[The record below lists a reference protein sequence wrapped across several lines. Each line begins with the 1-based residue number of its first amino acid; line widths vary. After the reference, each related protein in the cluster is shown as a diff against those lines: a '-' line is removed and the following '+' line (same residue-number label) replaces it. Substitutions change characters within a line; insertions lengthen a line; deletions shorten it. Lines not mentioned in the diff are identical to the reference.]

1 MPKHFRDAI
10 YEEAHAKTANLLV
23 MVPWFDECVRV
34 FPLATWSD
42 RIAQMEQQLLGFD
55 TLGYSHEESDLRRL
69 IFGTAITVQMDGH
82 GRIVLPADLRESAS
96 IERDVFWVGL
106 GSCLE
111 LWAPE
116 KLRAQLGVDRVRA
129 LRARLV
135 AIGRRAPALPRPGD
149 STPEAPEVSV

>member
-10 YEEAHAKTANLLV
+10 YDEAHAKTANLLV

-34 FPLATWSD
+34 FPLDTWAE
-42 RIAQMEQQLLGFD
+42 RVAQMEQQLLGFD

-69 IFGTAITVQMDGH
+69 IFGTATTVQMDGH
-82 GRIVLPADLRESAS
+82 GRIVLPAELREGAS
-96 IERDVFWVGL
+96 IERDVYWVGL

-116 KLRAQLGVDRVRA
+116 KLRAQLGAERVRA
-129 LRARLV
+129 LRERLV
-135 AIGRRAPALPRPGD
+135 EIGRRAPALPASGD
-149 STPEAPEVSV
+149 GTLESPKVTV